1 MRFQNNVYLCVTKP
15 KDMTTATI
23 NISKSLTVVTNN
35 SAYMVNLSELLN
47 QASKFDIVTINGI
60 VKTEKFTKYLN
71 SMIANGYN
79 VISENWN
86 RVNEIA
92 IGASDFSITLS
103 K

>member
-1 MRFQNNVYLCVTKP
+1 
-15 KDMTTATI
+15 MTTATL
-23 NISKSLTVVTNN
+23 NISKILTVVTNN
-35 SAYMVNLSELLN
+35 SAYMVNLSELLT
-47 QASKFDIVTINGI
+47 QANKFEVVTINGI

-71 SMIANGYN
+71 IMVANGYK